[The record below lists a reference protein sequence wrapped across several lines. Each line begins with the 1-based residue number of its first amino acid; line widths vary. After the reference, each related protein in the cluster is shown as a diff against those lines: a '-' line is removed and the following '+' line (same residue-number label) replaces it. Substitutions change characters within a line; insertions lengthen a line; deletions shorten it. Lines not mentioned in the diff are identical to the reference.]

1 MPASV
6 AYRLEFRD
14 LPEQIVGSIRGR
26 VAVDGL
32 GSWIADAIEELFNQ
46 LAVQGIRP
54 AGAPFA
60 IMPAPNGGKA
70 VAVEVALP
78 AIREVAQRGRV
89 QGRVVPAC
97 RALTTLHYGAYD
109 ELDGAY
115 QALAAAMEEQGIAP
129 AAEPREVYLTN
140 PREIP
145 PDDSQ
150 TELIWPVAVPSDW
163 VPAGLARGFP
173 PPLG

>member
-6 AYRLEFRD
+6 AYRLELRNV
-14 LPEQIVGSIRGR
+14 PEQIVGSIRGR
-26 VAVDGL
+26 VRIEELDP
-32 GSWIADAIEELFNQ
+32 WIAGAIEELFDQ

-60 IMPAPNGGKA
+60 ILPPPNGRKA

-78 AIREVAQRGRV
+78 AIRPVAQRGRV
-89 QGRVVPAC
+89 QGRIVPAC
-97 RALTTLHYGAYD
+97 RALATLHEGPSAELGGAY
-109 ELDGAY
+109 E
-115 QALAAAMEEQGIAP
+115 ALLEAMAEHGIEP

-140 PREIP
+140 PQEIP

-150 TELIWPVAVPSDW
+150 TELIWPVAVPPGWMPSPLSDG
-163 VPAGLARGFP
+163 PSP
-173 PPLG
+173 PS